1 MRLIIATAN
10 KGKLKEIKK
19 ILKGIK
25 IPIVCLAQLD
35 KKFPIK
41 ENGKTFLENAVKK
54 TLPVSKYYS
63 NDLVAGEDS
72 GLEVNYLTGDPGIYS
87 KRFSGKNS
95 NDLKN
100 NKKVLKLLEDVP
112 KKGRRC
118 AFRCVLVLMRNGK
131 VIKSFQGR
139 LPGYVN
145 DKMLGK
151 NGFGYDPIVYLP
163 KYKKTVAQLPLTVK
177 NSISH
182 RAQAFCKLRT
192 YLSVKEIH

>member
-25 IPIVCLAQLD
+25 IPIICLAQLD
-35 KKFPIK
+35 KKFHIK
-41 ENGKTFLENAVKK
+41 ENGKTFLENAIKK
-54 TLPVSKYYS
+54 TAPVSKHYGK
-63 NDLVAGEDS
+63 DLVVGEDS

-95 NDLKN
+95 TDLKN
-100 NKKVLKLLEDVP
+100 NRKVLKLLEGVP
-112 KKGRRC
+112 KNGRRC
-118 AFRCVLVLMRNGK
+118 AFRCVLVLMHKGK

-139 LPGYVN
+139 LSGYVN
-145 DKMLGK
+145 DRIIGK
-151 NGFGYDPIVYLP
+151 NGFGYDPVVYLP

-177 NSISH
+177 NSLSH

-192 YLSVKEIH
+192 YLTLKEIH